1 MRSSLV
7 NLAASLITGA
17 TVLTAGAV
25 AVQSQTTAATL
36 APVSSSRT
44 HDVCRYEDGS
54 GQRVCVWDAGHAGNG
69 VGDSFIAINGGTDRA
84 RYVYISHRKAHRLTH

>member
-1 MRSSLV
+1 MRSTLT
-7 NLAASLITGA
+7 NLAGIIVSAA
-17 TVLTAGAV
+17 VLAAGGV
-25 AVQSQTTAATL
+25 MVQSQLPAEAGTADRA
-36 APVSSSRT
+36 
-44 HDVCRYEDGS
+44 HDYCRFEDGS